1 MDFALTNEQ
10 EMLRSSGR
18 EFLDRECPKSLVR
31 EMETHET
38 GHSPELWRKMA
49 GLGWLGLPF
58 PERYGG
64 AGFSFQDLA
73 VLLEEMGRFL
83 LPGPFFSTVALCGQ
97 AILDSG
103 TEGQKAAFLTSI
115 ASGEMRMALALT
127 EPGALYQAD
136 GISLLADRVGG
147 GYVLNGAK
155 MFVSDGLA
163 ADHFIVVARTSR
175 GADPREGISL
185 LLVDTKSP
193 GITVNPLNVM
203 GIDKQAE
210 VAFQDVRVASDS
222 LLGSA
227 GGGWPVVEKLLAWG
241 SAGKCAESVG
251 GAQAVLELTAEFVKT
266 RHAFGRPIGSFQA
279 IQHHCANMLA
289 DVDTSRYLTY
299 QAAWL
304 VSRGEFHAP
313 EVSKAKAWTS
323 DAYRRVTALA
333 HQCHGAIA
341 FTKDMDIHL
350 YHKKAKVNELLFGDA
365 AFHWERI
372 AGAM

>member
-1 MDFALTNEQ
+1 M
-10 EMLRSSGR
+10 
-18 EFLDRECPKSLVR
+18 R

-64 AGFSFQDLA
+64 AGFSFLELA

-127 EPGALYQAD
+127 EPSALYQAD

-147 GYVLNGAK
+147 GYILNGTK

-163 ADHFIVVARTSR
+163 ADHFMVVARTSR

-185 LLVDTKSP
+185 LLVDAKSP
-193 GITVNPLNVM
+193 GITVNPLSVM
-203 GIDKQAE
+203 GIGQT
-210 VAFQDVRVASDS
+210 
-222 LLGSA
+222 
-227 GGGWPVVEKLLAWG
+227 GGGGVPG
-241 SAGKCAESVG
+241 CPG
-251 GAQAVLELTAEFVKT
+251 GV
-266 RHAFGRPIGSFQA
+266 R
-279 IQHHCANMLA
+279 
-289 DVDTSRYLTY
+289 
-299 QAAWL
+299 
-304 VSRGEFHAP
+304 
-313 EVSKAKAWTS
+313 
-323 DAYRRVTALA
+323 
-333 HQCHGAIA
+333 
-341 FTKDMDIHL
+341 
-350 YHKKAKVNELLFGDA
+350 
-365 AFHWERI
+365 
-372 AGAM
+372 